1 MQQSIPDLRIN
12 PSHKE
17 YDLEIQAITDEKIG
31 NPRDRIDRAS
41 WLIHVLNNM
50 NLTGPFAARRNYFKQ
65 VVKEVFGCDCKIQT
79 HGLSHE
85 RRMWVSVELDELVI
99 GINRG
104 YRVGY
109 DELTDK
115 YAAHSSRIG
124 IELIKLENG
133 IVYQNSNQLT
143 DPEWL
148 EKIDKVADIVG
159 YPYIGK

>member
-1 MQQSIPDLRIN
+1 MKQSMPDMRPN

-17 YDLEIQAITDEKIG
+17 FNLEVQAQVDKNIG
-31 NPRDRIDRAS
+31 TPRDRLTRAA
-41 WLIHVLNNM
+41 WLLNVLNNM
-50 NLTGPFAARRNYFKQ
+50 NLTSVYAERRDFFKKA
-65 VVKEVFGCDCKIQT
+65 VKSVFGCDVVVKV
-79 HGLSHE
+79 HGLEHE
-85 RRMWVSVELDELVI
+85 RRQWVSVEMDELVI

-109 DELTDK
+109 DELTNV
-115 YAAHSSRIG
+115 YAAHGSRIG

-148 EKIDKVADIVG
+148 AKADELGTILG
-159 YPYIGK
+159 YPFNPV